1 MGRKATAAEID
12 KSRLQILAE
21 LRYTLRQFLQFS
33 EKAAAE
39 FGVQPQQHQLLLQV
53 AGAPE
58 GVLPTI
64 AYIAERLGV
73 RHNSTVE
80 LVNRCEEADLLM
92 RRQDPL
98 DLRRVVLGLTKKGG
112 ILLEK
117 LSAHHAQEL
126 NVLAPRLIASFKQFE
141 SKRPRQRD
149 SEDSRGRRAKDARN
163 EI

>member
-1 MGRKATAAEID
+1 MKQRATTSEID
-12 KSRLQILAE
+12 KGRIQVLAE
-21 LRYTLRQFLQFS
+21 LRYALRQFLQFS

-39 FGVQPQQHQLLLQV
+39 FEIQPQQHQLLLQV

-58 GVLPTI
+58 GVSPTI
-64 AYIAERLGV
+64 AHVAERLGV

-80 LVNRCEEADLLM
+80 LVDRCEEAGLLM
-92 RRQDPL
+92 RSQDPV

-117 LSAHHAQEL
+117 LSGHHAQEL
-126 NVLAPRLIASFKQFE
+126 NVLAPRLIASLKQFE
-141 SKRPRQRD
+141 SKRSRQRN
-149 SEDSRGRRAKDARN
+149 SEDSRGRRAKEAPS

>member
-1 MGRKATAAEID
+1 MGRKATASEID
-12 KSRLQILAE
+12 KSRLQVLAE

-39 FGVQPQQHQLLLQV
+39 FEIQPQQHQLLLQV

-58 GVLPTI
+58 GVSPTI
-64 AYIAERLGV
+64 AYVAERLGV

-80 LVNRCEEADLLM
+80 LVNRCEEAGLLM
-92 RRQDPL
+92 RRQDPV

-126 NVLAPRLIASFKQFE
+126 NVLAPRLIQSLKQFE
-141 SKRPRQRD
+141 SRRPGRRNT
-149 SEDSRGRRAKDARN
+149 EDLRGRRAWEAPS